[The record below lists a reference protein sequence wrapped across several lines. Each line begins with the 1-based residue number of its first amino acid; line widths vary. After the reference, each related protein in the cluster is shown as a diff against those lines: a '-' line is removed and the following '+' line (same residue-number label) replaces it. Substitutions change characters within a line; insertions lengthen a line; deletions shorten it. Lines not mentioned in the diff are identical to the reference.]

1 MPVQPTMVPYMWRR
15 HLGVLRAF
23 LASFSLILYISKP
36 APGGLAVSF
45 VVGAFAIYSVFVL
58 FREHIESRTYQ
69 IPALLLDVAFFF
81 LCAMHPTRE
90 GLWLSTVCYFYLI
103 CVSTL
108 MYEWKMV
115 VGVIVI
121 CVVFFLIVW
130 PAPSRLLW
138 PTVLLSGVFATVFS
152 IQKEAFQLRL
162 AAALRRSV
170 LSRSEAERAREA
182 ERQRIAAD
190 FHDGPLQSFISFQ
203 MRLEIIR
210 KLMTRDADAAMKELV
225 QLQELGKAQ
234 VTELR
239 SFLHNMQPIEVD
251 EGGLAP
257 SVRQIVHIFEKDS
270 SIPTNLSC
278 GELPE
283 LPPEFNTEILQVI
296 REALN
301 NVRKHSKASHVN
313 LNVSANGN
321 GLQISI
327 ADDGAGFP
335 FTGMFT
341 LDELEL
347 LRVGPKSIKRRVRT
361 LSGELY
367 LDSKPGQGA
376 ELRIH
381 IPT

>member
-1 MPVQPTMVPYMWRR
+1 MVPYMWRR

-23 LASFSLILYISKP
+23 LACFCLILYISKP
-36 APGGLAVSF
+36 GPGGPALTIIA
-45 VVGAFAIYSVFVL
+45 GAYAAYCAFIL
-58 FREHIESRTYQ
+58 FRENIESRAYQ
-69 IPALLLDVAFFF
+69 IPAMLLDVGFFF
-81 LCAMHPTRE
+81 LCAVHPTRE
-90 GLWLSTVCYFYLI
+90 GLWLSTVCWFYLI
-103 CVSTL
+103 CISTL
-108 MYEWKMV
+108 MYEWRIV
-115 VGVIVI
+115 VAVVAI

-130 PAPSRLLW
+130 PAPTRLLW

-152 IQKEAFQLRL
+152 IQKEGFQFRL
-162 AAALRRSV
+162 SAALRRSV

-210 KLMTRDADAAMKELV
+210 KLMTRDADMAMMELI
-225 QLQELGKAQ
+225 QLQELGKSQ

-283 LPPEFNTEILQVI
+283 LPSEFNTEILQII

-313 LNVSANGN
+313 LNVTANGS
-321 GLQISI
+321 GIQLSI
-327 ADDGAGFP
+327 ADDGAGFA
-335 FTGMFT
+335 FNGMFT

-347 LRVGPKSIKRRVRT
+347 LRIGPKSIKRRVRT
-361 LSGELY
+361 LSGELH

-376 ELRIH
+376 ELRIQ